1 MKSLGGNPKLRT
13 IWLLDG
19 THQGLTAVS
28 QRGVGLQKIVQMSTV
43 SAGKTELLNI
53 SFRITQFLY
62 QKATISSIL
71 LRTLTKAALIV
82 GRAKITTFTFIQS
95 QLFNLITNF
104 FIYF

>member
-28 QRGVGLQKIVQMSTV
+28 QRGVGLQKIVQMPAV

-53 SFRITQFLY
+53 LSE
-62 QKATISSIL
+62 
-71 LRTLTKAALIV
+71 
-82 GRAKITTFTFIQS
+82 
-95 QLFNLITNF
+95 
-104 FIYF
+104 